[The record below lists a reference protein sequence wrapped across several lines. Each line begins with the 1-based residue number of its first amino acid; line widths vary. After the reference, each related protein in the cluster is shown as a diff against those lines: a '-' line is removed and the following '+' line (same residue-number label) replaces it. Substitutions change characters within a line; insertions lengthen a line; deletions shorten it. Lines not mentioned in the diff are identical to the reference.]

1 MPQHCTAIQSFTTK
15 TSCESSQSKRS
26 LLYISNEHRRF
37 LLRRAAVRAVSAT
50 PSRALLA
57 KPRSIATFSPSTL
70 RTHQQQWSIAFQRRF
85 ASDDAAKTDAAQ
97 ASAAEV
103 PENFAQTAAEPP
115 MEDGL
120 TPAQQAAQAPP
131 TDAEHTVGTEALEQV
146 ARTAEKAERGPRRAR
161 DSDVTP
167 HSMLYIGNLY
177 YEVTSE
183 QLKNVF
189 SRFGEVESVKIVYD
203 NRGLSRG

>member
-1 MPQHCTAIQSFTTK
+1 
-15 TSCESSQSKRS
+15 
-26 LLYISNEHRRF
+26 
-37 LLRRAAVRAVSAT
+37 
-50 PSRALLA
+50 
-57 KPRSIATFSPSTL
+57 
-70 RTHQQQWSIAFQRRF
+70 
-85 ASDDAAKTDAAQ
+85 
-97 ASAAEV
+97 
-103 PENFAQTAAEPP
+103 